1 MIITCPE
8 CATQFFV
15 PDDKIGPNGRKVR
28 CARCAHSWRQEPAPP
43 PRERAPKPEIDDDD
57 DPFATP
63 AYDEEPLGEDLEV
76 DDLDGA
82 DDLDDE
88 DDVAEMAGKLA
99 GEDDDEAD
107 DEDDLEDEEP
117 ARRRGGWLGW
127 VALLLVLVGLGAA
140 AVVLRQ
146 QIVDFWPPA
155 ARAYQMAKLDVVE
168 PAMFGLSI
176 QNVTSERAIDSGQ
189 RVLLVSG
196 DVINDAVQP
205 KPLPRLRVALTDA
218 NGKEI
223 YFWTV
228 TLAKPEL
235 EPAGTVRFSTRL
247 PNPPEAAKS
256 LAVRFAVN

>member
-1 MIITCPE
+1 MIITCPA

-15 PDDKIGPNGRKVR
+15 PDDKIGPKGRKVR
-28 CARCAHSWRQEPAPP
+28 CAQCAHSWRQEPVAP

-57 DPFATP
+57 PFATP
-63 AYDEEPLGEDLEV
+63 AYEEGPPDEGLDEALD
-76 DDLDGA
+76 DDLGVPI
-82 DDLDDE
+82 DDIDDE
-88 DDVAEMAGKLA
+88 DDVAEMAEKLGA
-99 GEDDDEAD
+99 DGDDDID
-107 DEDDLEDEEP
+107 DAEP

-127 VALLLVLVGLGAA
+127 VALLLVLAGLGGA

-146 QIVDFWPPA
+146 QVVDFWPPA

-168 PAMFGLSI
+168 PSMFGLSI

-218 NGKEI
+218 GGKEI

-235 EPAGTVRFSTRL
+235 EPAETVRFSTRL
-247 PNPPEAAKS
+247 PNPPAAAKS
-256 LAVRFAVN
+256 LAVRFDVH

>member
-1 MIITCPE
+1 MIITCPDCE
-8 CATQFFV
+8 TQFFV

-28 CARCAHSWRQEPAPP
+28 CARCGHSWRQEPAAPA
-43 PRERAPKPEIDDDD
+43 REHAPKPEVADDD

-63 AYDEEPLGEDLEV
+63 AYDEGPPDEDLDI
-76 DDLDGA
+76 DD
-82 DDLDDE
+82 DDAREDE
-88 DDVAEMAGKLA
+88 DDVAQMAERLGV
-99 GEDDDEAD
+99 EDEAED
-107 DEDDLEDEEP
+107 DEDEDDAP
-117 ARRRGGWLGW
+117 ARRGGWLGW
-127 VALLLVLVGLGAA
+127 VALLVVLAGLGAA

-155 ARAYQMAKLDVVE
+155 ARAYRLAKLDVVE

-176 QNVTSERAIDSGQ
+176 KNVTSERAIDSGQ

-196 DVINDAVQP
+196 DVVNDAVQP

-218 NGKEI
+218 AGKEI

-235 EPAGTVRFSTRL
+235 GPAETVRFSTRL
-247 PNPPEAAKS
+247 PNPPQAAKS
-256 LAVRFAVN
+256 LAVRFALN